1 MYTTTYIYF
10 LFYFDFIL
18 ENLTVKTF
26 HHFKFHE
33 SIYSK
38 LEMENIYKI
47 VYFDVIL
54 LGPDLKTGRVLV
66 PVVSDCR
73 EARF

>member
-18 ENLTVKTF
+18 ENLTVKAF
-26 HHFKFHE
+26 HDFKFHE

-38 LEMENIYKI
+38 LEMENI
-47 VYFDVIL
+47 
-54 LGPDLKTGRVLV
+54 
-66 PVVSDCR
+66 
-73 EARF
+73 